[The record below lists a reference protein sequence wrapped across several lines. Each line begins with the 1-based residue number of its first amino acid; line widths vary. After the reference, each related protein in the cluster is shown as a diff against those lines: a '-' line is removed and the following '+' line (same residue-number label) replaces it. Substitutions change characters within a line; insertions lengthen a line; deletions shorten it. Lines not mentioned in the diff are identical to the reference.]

1 MALAA
6 WVSARLGHV
15 EIEEVACGRGIELI
29 YEFLVSE
36 EYAPEKSAAKGS
48 KKVGGW
54 VGGWVMFW
62 EGQGSAGRAIGWGR
76 LNNGPTLWPTSSHDV
91 FAVVGFLI
99 WSCNCPVYIILLK
112 H

>member
-36 EYAPEKSAAKGS
+36 EKSAAKGS
-48 KKVGGW
+48 KK

-62 EGQGSAGRAIGWGR
+62 EGQGSAGRAVGWGR
-76 LNNGPTLWPTSSHDV
+76 LNMVLDLWPH
-91 FAVVGFLI
+91 LI
-99 WSCNCPVYIILLK
+99 P
-112 H
+112 